1 MNRILVNPNLLRW
14 GRLRAGLTKLI
25 SGALR
30 IHDAETF
37 LKERGL

>member
-1 MNRILVNPNLLRW
+1 MTRIPVNANLLRW
-14 GRLRAGLTKLI
+14 GRERAGLTKRI
-25 SGALR
+25 SNALR